1 MAIISITAP
10 PLKDIH
16 IPSTEDWDAE
26 IEVDPNPPGRLRLI
40 NEQYV
45 FMKDHEYEA
54 MLEAKEKD
62 Q

>member
-1 MAIISITAP
+1 MAIISITTP

-26 IEVDPNPPGRLRLI
+26 IEVDPNPQGRLRLI

-62 Q
+62 H

>member
-1 MAIISITAP
+1 MAIISITTP
-10 PLKDIH
+10 PPKDIH

-26 IEVDPNPPGRLRLI
+26 MEVDPNPPRRLRLI

-54 MLEAKEKD
+54 MLEAKGKD

>member
-1 MAIISITAP
+1 MAIISITTP

-26 IEVDPNPPGRLRLI
+26 IEVDPNPPGRLRSI

-62 Q
+62 H